1 MSKLFEQKVYG
12 FLEESAER
20 LDAVIKDKLINMA
33 GYRDGYATLART
45 SMSKAS
51 IWIKLQ
57 NPTQASILETEG
69 NIFLQLSE
77 TAQKAQKAF
86 EEASL
91 LEIPMVSLEYLKKEQ
106 QLLTRLL
113 DNRQRMIE
121 NTRTV
126 AEILIA
132 PSSTNI
138 VTRGARQV
146 NEK

>member
-1 MSKLFEQKVYG
+1 M
-12 FLEESAER
+12 
-20 LDAVIKDKLINMA
+20 
-33 GYRDGYATLART
+33 
-45 SMSKAS
+45 
-51 IWIKLQ
+51 
-57 NPTQASILETEG
+57 
-69 NIFLQLSE
+69 QLSE